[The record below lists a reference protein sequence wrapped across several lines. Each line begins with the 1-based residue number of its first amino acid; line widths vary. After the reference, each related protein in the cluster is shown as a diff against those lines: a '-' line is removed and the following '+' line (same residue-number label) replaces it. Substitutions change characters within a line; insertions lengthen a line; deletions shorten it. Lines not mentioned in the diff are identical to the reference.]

1 MPNLADRKM
10 HAPDTCRR
18 CKHCLSVKVETD
30 EGDTI
35 EHYCMLGA
43 SEEDIQYIDN
53 EIFEE
58 LDGYIPKLS
67 DFSERFCQIMQ
78 IEDYHDLWD
87 TPRRVW
93 CTDCCNYYQ
102 EPAWEE
108 D

>member
-10 HAPDTCRR
+10 HTPDTCRW
-18 CKHCLSVKVETD
+18 CKHCWSVKIETD
-30 EGDTI
+30 EGDAI

-58 LDGYIPKLS
+58 LDGYIPKRADL
-67 DFSERFCQIMQ
+67 SERFCQIMQ
-78 IEDYHDLWD
+78 IEDYRGLWD
-87 TPRRVW
+87 TPRYVW
-93 CTDCCNYYQ
+93 CTDCCNYYE
-102 EPAWEE
+102 EPEWEE